1 MDKLEL
7 GWIPG
12 KRYKVWT
19 GDIDLVLGYTSEGWV
34 IVQDEKTGEIR
45 THLTRVERPP
55 LD

>member
-1 MDKLEL
+1 MEDRHNL

-12 KRYKVWT
+12 KRYRIWT
-19 GDIDLVLGYTSEGWV
+19 GDIDLVLRYKDGWV

-45 THLTRVERPP
+45 AHLTRCNSEP